1 MERVMDASRERNARE
16 QKKRAS
22 GGSIRFYKDGVIWKN
37 LIVIYVA
44 WFSTLM
50 VHFGLIRELPYMTS
64 TKCFDFEPPL
74 STFPTDLHYSNAG

>member
-1 MERVMDASRERNARE
+1 MDASRERNARE

-50 VHFGLIRELPYMTS
+50 VHFGLIRELP
-64 TKCFDFEPPL
+64 
-74 STFPTDLHYSNAG
+74 